1 MEVLFSQGVPHIN
14 PKTDP
19 LRGGFDAAHL
29 YPHTAHLFIYL
40 LHTVTAQ
47 CNCKPQLHT
56 VLLPSWLH
64 SIVLLSKLSHQ
75 AKPFSQTVATNT
87 TSILG
92 FFICIYRTH
101 KLYRFVSNLCPCL
114 EGGQVNPE
122 LDRFEFL
129 LRLFLPTLTKMPC
142 KCNPI
147 YIHTYI
153 HTHIHIYIYIH
164 TYIYIHIDS
173 WLHLE

>member
-1 MEVLFSQGVPHIN
+1 MN

-129 LRLFLPTLTKMPC
+129 LRLLTLSYKNAMQVQS
-142 KCNPI
+142 NI
-147 YIHTYI
+147 YIHTLHYITLHCIALHYITLHYITIQYNTI
-153 HTHIHIYIYIH
+153 HTYIH
-164 TYIYIHIDS
+164 TYIYIH
-173 WLHLE
+173 